1 MRSWTLLLIPHDT
14 DEPRSIAVSER
25 WLRVGAAGVVVI
37 LFAAIVGIGT
47 LAARWAS
54 VDSPSA
60 RARTAG
66 VLDDG
71 SVGATGGGGELDS
84 LRATVEALYHVL
96 DTIRQSDAQLSEA
109 AGLGATEATA
119 EGNHASIALTRAS
132 ADSLLQGASQVA
144 ERLVALADSARRRRE
159 PAAKGQS
166 SERQAQ
172 QATKH

>member
-25 WLRVGAAGVVVI
+25 WLRVGAVGVVVI
-37 LFAAIVGIGT
+37 LFAAVVGIGT

-54 VDSPSA
+54 VDGTSAHA
-60 RARTAG
+60 RAASG
-66 VLDDG
+66 LDEG
-71 SVGATGGGGELDS
+71 STSASVNGRELDS

-109 AGLGATEATA
+109 AGLGETGATVEA
-119 EGNHASIALTRAS
+119 NHASIALTRAS
-132 ADSLLQGASQVA
+132 ADSLLFGASQVA

-159 PAAKGQS
+159 PAAKGRPP
-166 SERQAQ
+166 ERSAAA
-172 QATKH
+172 ATKH